1 MALSRYVLFANPH
14 LKPTEAIFWFMMQV
28 GMVLGFLT
36 AYPINIF
43 LIKKGWKETMPR
55 YKDELIMKT
64 REQQSWQHRAA

>member
-1 MALSRYVLFANPH
+1 MALSRYVLFATPH

-55 YKDELIMKT
+55 YKDEMIMKT